1 MIHKNQ
7 LFLYNESEGDKMNIG
22 KVLNLIAENNI
33 DPEKVFALV
42 EKIKNTDLKNET
54 NLRMIIREASEI
66 AGKEIDQ
73 FKEDRLVKK
82 IMQDGINEDLLDMI

>member
-1 MIHKNQ
+1 
-7 LFLYNESEGDKMNIG
+7 MNIG